1 MAERLAEVEARI
13 ESVHQLSSVIGA
25 VRAIAAAR
33 LREAKAR
40 LPGIQTY
47 ARTIGEAI
55 AQALALV
62 PQAPVNAAKGGNRKS
77 IVLAIGAEQGFVG
90 NFNGRLLDA
99 LTPLTRS
106 SRTPSCELLLV
117 GSHAASAA
125 SERVLTVNWSAPMA
139 THAQEIA
146 GLANRI
152 ADALFDRIANGEVS
166 EVLLV
171 HAATD
176 AQQPESPVQVRPL
189 LPFDF
194 SRFAPLARAQPPI
207 IQLPP
212 ERLLAQLADEYV
224 FAEICEALVL
234 SFAAENEARMQAMV
248 AARENVARRSDELA
262 ARARLMRQE
271 QITEE
276 VIELASGGRRAIP

>member
-1 MAERLAEVEARI
+1 MADRLAEVEARI

-117 GSHAASAA
+117 GSHVASAA

-194 SRFAPLARAQPPI
+194 SRFAPLSKAQPPI

-276 VIELASGGRRAIP
+276 VIELASGGASLR

>member
-55 AQALALV
+55 ARALALV

-106 SRTPSCELLLV
+106 SRTPNCELLLV

-194 SRFAPLARAQPPI
+194 SRFAPLSRAQPPI

-248 AARENVARRSDELA
+248 AARENVARRSEELA

-276 VIELASGGRRAIP
+276 VIELASGGASMR

>member
-62 PQAPVNAAKGGNRKS
+62 PQAPANAAKGGNRKS

-276 VIELASGGRRAIP
+276 VIELASGGASMR

>member
-117 GSHAASAA
+117 GSHVASAA

-194 SRFAPLARAQPPI
+194 SRFAPLSKAQPPI

-276 VIELASGGRRAIP
+276 VIELASGGASLR

>member
-33 LREAKAR
+33 SHEAKAR

-125 SERVLTVNWSAPMA
+125 SERVLTVNWSTPMA

-152 ADALFDRIANGEVS
+152 AGALFDRIANGEVS

-276 VIELASGGRRAIP
+276 VIELASGGASMR

>member
-276 VIELASGGRRAIP
+276 VIELASGGASMR

>member
-33 LREAKAR
+33 SHEAKAR

-125 SERVLTVNWSAPMA
+125 SERVLTVNWSTPMA

-276 VIELASGGRRAIP
+276 VIELASGGASMR

>member
-1 MAERLAEVEARI
+1 MADRLAEVEARI

-62 PQAPVNAAKGGNRKS
+62 PQAPANAAKGGNRKS

-117 GSHAASAA
+117 GSHVASAA

-194 SRFAPLARAQPPI
+194 SRFAPLSKAQPPI

-276 VIELASGGRRAIP
+276 VIELASGGASLR